1 MKKIV
6 FMISFTLAALC
17 AQAQHRVTG
26 KVVDVNG
33 NPMIGT
39 IVQELHSSRGVVTD
53 LNGRYELTTAP
64 DATLCFAY
72 IGYETQR
79 VQVASKA
86 VIDVTLYASS
96 EADSEKTLYVVDGK
110 PMAKADVDQLPAE
123 SIQNMNVMRGVESV
137 VLITTQ
143 PEAAGRGSS
152 SELTTIR
159 IDKGDSGK
167 ITINKELAGK
177 MVYVRTSESPAVVKA
192 LNLVKHP
199 DGKIEVLENI
209 NDIQP
214 EKIQSVAVYKNAEK
228 TEQFKQYGD
237 TSNGVIYIELKE

>member
-33 NPMIGT
+33 NPMTGT
-39 IVQELHSSRGVVTD
+39 IVQEQHSSRGVVTD

>member
-6 FMISFTLAALC
+6 FMITFTLAALC

-39 IVQELHSSRGVVTD
+39 IVQEQHSLRGVVTD
-53 LNGRYELTTAP
+53 LNGRYEVTTAP

-96 EADSEKTLYVVDGK
+96 KADSEKTLYVVDGK
-110 PMAKADVDQLPAE
+110 PMSKADVDQLPAE

-143 PEAAGRGSS
+143 PETAGRGSS

>member
-167 ITINKELAGK
+167 ITINNELAGK

-237 TSNGVIYIELKE
+237 TSNGVIYIELKK

>member
-6 FMISFTLAALC
+6 FMITCTLAALC

-39 IVQELHSSRGVVTD
+39 IVQEQHSSRGVVTD

-79 VQVASKA
+79 VRVASKA

-137 VLITTQ
+137 VLITTH
-143 PEAAGRGSS
+143 PETAGRGSS

-177 MVYVRTSESPAVVKA
+177 MVYVRASESPAAVKA